1 MATGKPESDDAHQ
14 NPFGELAGQVDN
26 YRRQAERLGR
36 LLSGRQFLE
45 CPSCGLHED
54 ELADMT
60 LVVATTEEPGQD
72 TGLRFA
78 AMDEEGATWWC
89 PSCGSPFSAGPPGD
103 A

>member
-1 MATGKPESDDAHQ
+1 MAMEKREDQGGDEDPYGD
-14 NPFGELAGQVDN
+14 LAGQVDN

-36 LLSGRQFLE
+36 LLSGRQLLE

-60 LVVATTEEPGQD
+60 LVVATAQEPGVD
-72 TGLRFA
+72 TGLRFS
-78 AMDEEGATWWC
+78 AMDDTGSTWWC
-89 PSCGSPFSAGPPGD
+89 PSCGSPFSVGSQED

>member
-1 MATGKPESDDAHQ
+1 MEFDKGDDAHED
-14 NPFGELAGQVDN
+14 PFGELAGQVDN
-26 YRRQAERLGR
+26 HRRQAEHLGR
-36 LLSGRQFLE
+36 LLSGRQLLE

-60 LVVATTEEPGQD
+60 RIVASAEEPGQD

-78 AMDEEGATWWC
+78 AMDDEETTWLC
-89 PSCGSPFSAGPPGD
+89 PSCGLPFAPIASED